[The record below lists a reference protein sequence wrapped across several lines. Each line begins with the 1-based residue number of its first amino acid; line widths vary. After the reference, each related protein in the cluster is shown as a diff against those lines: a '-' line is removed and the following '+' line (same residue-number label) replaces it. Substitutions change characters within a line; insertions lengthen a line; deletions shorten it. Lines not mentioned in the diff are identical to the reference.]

1 MDCSHSSLH
10 VPIHH
15 SVRLNQSSSRDEGG
29 DPAMGFLRNLFRMPS
44 CDGATNALLMEL
56 MLPKLTAVQRAQL
69 KHQYVER
76 ARRRGFPNVTDEAVL
91 SHLNGS
97 ARTVQLICLACAMK
111 ELGYESPL
119 KDEYWHNVKNPFD
132 PCHSDKTILKAAS
145 KLIFSNHRFVVT
157 VGSKPLNFDS
167 W

>member
-1 MDCSHSSLH
+1 
-10 VPIHH
+10 
-15 SVRLNQSSSRDEGG
+15 
-29 DPAMGFLRNLFRMPS
+29 MGFLSNLFRIPS
-44 CDGATNALLMEL
+44 FDGATNVLLMEL

-76 ARRRGFPNVTDEAVL
+76 ARRSGSPDVTDEAVL
-91 SHLNGS
+91 SQLNGS

-119 KDEYWHNVKNPFD
+119 KDEHWHNVKNPFD

-145 KLIFSNHRFVVT
+145 KRIFSNHRFVVT
-157 VGSKPLNFDS
+157 VGSKPLNFNS